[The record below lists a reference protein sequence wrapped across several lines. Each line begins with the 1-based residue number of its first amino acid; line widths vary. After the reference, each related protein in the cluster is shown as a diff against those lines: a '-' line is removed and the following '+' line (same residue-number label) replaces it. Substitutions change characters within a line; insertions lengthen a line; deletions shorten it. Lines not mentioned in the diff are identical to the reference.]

1 MTFGETLKTARIKA
15 GYTQDELADKLAVSR
30 SAIAKWENDRGM
42 PDIANLKALAKALD
56 VSVDYLLDEE
66 GSLDLSVTK
75 KAIDITADGRNIK
88 LYRLKK
94 IKIKEKIIRD
104 EYPEAEIIRLTL
116 TKIKNTKNET
126 IVDLAIGWIAL
137 ILGGIPLFGTQEIGK
152 TINDLD
158 QKYYLVNEEK
168 KQFFVTI
175 TDEQIITRTLP
186 NKISEKKFEIGDRV
200 FQVVGKVE

>member
-30 SAIAKWENDRGM
+30 SAKAKWENDRGM

-88 LYRLKK
+88 LSRLKK

-158 QKYYLVNEEK
+158 QQYYLVNEEK

>member
-1 MTFGETLKTARIKA
+1 MTFGETLRTARIKV

-88 LYRLKK
+88 LSRLKK

-158 QKYYLVNEEK
+158 QQYYLVNEEK

>member
-88 LYRLKK
+88 LSKLKK

-158 QKYYLVNEEK
+158 QQYYLVNEEK

>member
-56 VSVDYLLDEE
+56 VSIDYLLDEE

-158 QKYYLVNEEK
+158 QQYYLVNEEK

>member
-88 LYRLKK
+88 LSRLKK

-158 QKYYLVNEEK
+158 QQYYLVNEEK

>member
-1 MTFGETLKTARIKA
+1 MTFGETLKTARINA

-42 PDIANLKALAKALD
+42 PDIASLKALAKALD

-88 LYRLKK
+88 LSRLKK

-158 QKYYLVNEEK
+158 QQYYLVNEEK

>member
-30 SAIAKWENDRGM
+30 SAIAKWENDRAM

-158 QKYYLVNEEK
+158 QQYYLVNEEK

>member
-158 QKYYLVNEEK
+158 QQYYLVNEEK

>member
-88 LYRLKK
+88 LSRLKK

-116 TKIKNTKNET
+116 TKIKNTKNDT

-158 QKYYLVNEEK
+158 QQYYLVNEEK